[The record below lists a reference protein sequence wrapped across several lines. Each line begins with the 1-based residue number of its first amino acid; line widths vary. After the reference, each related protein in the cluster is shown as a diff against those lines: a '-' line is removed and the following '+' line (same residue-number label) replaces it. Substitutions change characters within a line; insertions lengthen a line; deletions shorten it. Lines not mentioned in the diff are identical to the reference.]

1 MLKRLL
7 LRSAACIAV
16 GLIAAAW
23 PNTGFAQVKPPVP
36 PPVQVAPAAPAAGLP
51 TPAVA
56 LQPGTYSYLAKV
68 EPGQA
73 TDIPLVTE
81 IKEDPDGW
89 LVSDSITT
97 PAGAA
102 LDRAILDKNT
112 LALRKRSVQ
121 QGGITI
127 EFLVKD
133 GKLVGAANVRGQ
145 ETQLNMD
152 IGGDVFSD
160 GAGAHQTVAALP
172 LAEGYTTSFRALD
185 IRSMKLRTIDLK
197 VVGSE
202 QVTVP
207 AGTFDAFKV
216 EIVSTVE
223 GSKTTLWVARDSRKV
238 VKVVQVS
245 PQQGGATVTSELQ
258 K

>member
-7 LRSAACIAV
+7 LPSVGCVAV
-16 GLIAAAW
+16 GLMLAAW
-23 PNTGFAQVKPPVP
+23 PNTGFAQAKPPV
-36 PPVQVAPAAPAAGLP
+36 APAPAPAPAAGLP

-68 EPGQA
+68 EPVQA
-73 TDIPLVTE
+73 TAIPLVTE
-81 IKEDPDGW
+81 IKEDPEGW
-89 LVSDSITT
+89 LVSDSIVT
-97 PAGAA
+97 PAGKA

-112 LALRKRSVQ
+112 LALKKRSVQ
-121 QGGITI
+121 QGGIMI
-127 EFLVKD
+127 EFLVKG
-133 GKLVGAANVRGQ
+133 GKIVGAANVRGQ
-145 ETQLNMD
+145 ETQLNVD

-160 GAGAHQTVAALP
+160 GAGANQTVAVLP
-172 LAEGYTTSFRALD
+172 LAVGYTTSFRAID
-185 IRSMKLRTIDLK
+185 IRSMKLRTMDVK

-202 QVTVP
+202 PVTVP

-223 GSKTTLWVARDSRKV
+223 GSKTTLWVDRDSRKV
-238 VKVVQVS
+238 VKAVQVS
-245 PQQGGATVTSELQ
+245 PTQGATTITSELQ

>member
-7 LRSAACIAV
+7 FPSVGCVAV
-16 GLIAAAW
+16 GLMLAAW
-23 PNTGFAQVKPPVP
+23 PNTGFAQAKPPVAP
-36 PPVQVAPAAPAAGLP
+36 APAPAAALP

-68 EPGQA
+68 EPGPA
-73 TDIPLVTE
+73 AGIPLVTE
-81 IKEDPDGW
+81 IKDDPEGW

-97 PAGAA
+97 PAGNA
-102 LDRAILDKNT
+102 LDRAILDKTT
-112 LALRKRSVQ
+112 LALKKRSVQ
-121 QGGITI
+121 QGAMVI
-127 EFLVKD
+127 EFLVKG
-133 GKLVGAANVRGQ
+133 GKIAGAANVRGQ

-160 GAGAHQTVAALP
+160 GAGANQTVAVLP
-172 LAEGYTTSFRALD
+172 LAVGYTTSFRALD
-185 IRSMKLRTIDLK
+185 IRSMKLRTMDVK

-202 QVTVP
+202 PVTVP

-223 GSKTTLWVARDSRKV
+223 GSKTTLWVDRDSRKV
-238 VKVVQVS
+238 VKAVQVS
-245 PQQGGATVTSELQ
+245 PTQGAVTVTSELQ